1 MKPNDDMKLSL
12 PEFIAMNNIFRRLSQ
27 KYIEFRI
34 FKNMLK
40 KRKVDL
46 KGKSIIDA
54 GCGSGYSTELILN
67 EFHPTQLFAF
77 DYMAEQ
83 IYLAKK
89 RKIKVDF
96 KVGNMTKIESEDA
109 QYDAIFVFGVIH
121 HIPEWKRA
129 LSEALRVLNNRGVL
143 LIFEPKAEFRF
154 TWHNLESCFKQ
165 IGFDILEIKTFLFSF
180 FHFYLC
186 QKTIKA

>member
-1 MKPNDDMKLSL
+1 MKPNDDMKLNL

-165 IGFDILEIKTFLFSF
+165 IGFNILEIKTFLFSF